1 MTKPIE
7 ISDDSVPSLPQGVR
21 LRHDEARGQWVLL
34 GPERVLKL
42 DDIALQILKRC
53 DGTASLASIVAD
65 LAAAFDTDSGLI
77 ESDVRAFFSDL
88 QSRGMLVLS

>member
-1 MTKPIE
+1 MKPIE
-7 ISDDSVPSLPQGVR
+7 ISDDSVPRLPQGVR
-21 LRHDEARGQWVLL
+21 LRHDEARSQWVLL

-53 DGTASLASIVAD
+53 DGTANLASIVAD

-77 ESDVRAFFSDL
+77 ENDVRAFFSDL